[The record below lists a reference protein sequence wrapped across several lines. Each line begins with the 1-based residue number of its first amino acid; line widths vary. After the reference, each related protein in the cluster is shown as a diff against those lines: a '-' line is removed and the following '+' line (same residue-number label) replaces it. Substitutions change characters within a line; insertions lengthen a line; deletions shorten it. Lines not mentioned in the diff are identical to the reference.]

1 MRRRQDDLLV
11 IIGRC
16 CEERC
21 RQQRDAGS
29 SSDGVGVDLTQLTMV
44 MMRATMQNQTANKD
58 EKDYVWL
65 VVE

>member
-1 MRRRQDDLLV
+1 MLHRWWLWRFQVL
-11 IIGRC
+11 
-16 CEERC
+16 
-21 RQQRDAGS
+21 S